1 MKYRD
6 IMLGRG
12 SRIPSRVEYKNA
24 LLRSLFALI
33 TIGVATLYF
42 IIDGYHGLYGSKP
55 YYMLVVGLAMV
66 TLILNRLHLFRAA
79 TFLFLSLINLSI
91 FYFSAIDPFES
102 GVFLYFI
109 VCCLMAFALLGYHQL
124 KLSLFFILV
133 SVTLFILSF
142 WVEMDFLPKRQYTEL
157 YLRIS
162 YTVNFLVTLLCSTAI
177 FYYLMDVNHY
187 SEKSILEKNAQL
199 EKANA
204 ELDRFVY
211 SASHDLRAPLSSL
224 LGLIEVARI
233 DPLEGPKYMQMM
245 KGRIL
250 DMDVFIKEI
259 ISYSRNSRMGIERK
273 NVDLKKT
280 ADEVIQ
286 ELRFV
291 NEFNNILIENQID
304 ENMIINT
311 DPTRLKVI
319 LSNLI
324 VNAIKYQNANADEP
338 YVRIMAQNDKVVGVT
353 ISLED
358 NGIGIDAQHLHKVFR
373 MFYRAHESSKGSGLG
388 LYIVKETVGKLGGD
402 VRVESVPGQ
411 GSTFT
416 LRIPKV

>member
-1 MKYRD
+1 MTYRD
-6 IMLGRG
+6 LMLGREF
-12 SRIPSRVEYKNA
+12 RIPSRTEYKNA
-24 LLRSLFALI
+24 LLRSHFAFI
-33 TIGVATLYF
+33 TIGVAILYF
-42 IIDGYHGLYGSKP
+42 IIDEYHDLHGSEP
-55 YYMLVVGLAMV
+55 YYLLVAGLAFV
-66 TLILNRLHLFRAA
+66 TLILNRFHLFKAA

-133 SVTLFILSF
+133 SVILFILSF

-162 YTVNFLVTLLCSTAI
+162 YTINFLVTLLCSTAI

-187 SEKSILEKNAQL
+187 SEKSILDKNAQL

-233 DPLEGPKYMQMM
+233 DPQEGPKYMQMM
-245 KGRIL
+245 KGRIV

-259 ISYSRNSRMGIERK
+259 ISYSRNSRMDVARK
-273 NVDLKKT
+273 MVNLKKT
-280 ADEVIQ
+280 TDEVIQ
-286 ELRFV
+286 ELKFV
-291 NEFNNILIENQID
+291 NEFNKISIENQID
-304 ENMIINT
+304 EALVLNT

-324 VNAIKYQNANADEP
+324 VNAIKYQNPSAAQP
-338 YVRIMAQNDKVVGVT
+338 YVRISAQNDKIVGTT

-358 NGIGIDAQHLHKVFR
+358 NGIGIDAQHLQKVFR
-373 MFYRAHESSKGSGLG
+373 MFYRAHERSKGSGLG

-402 VRVESVPGQ
+402 IRVES
-411 GSTFT
+411 
-416 LRIPKV
+416 

>member
-1 MKYRD
+1 MTYRD

-12 SRIPSRVEYKNA
+12 FHIPSRVEYKNA
-24 LLRSLFALI
+24 LLRSHFAFI
-33 TIGVATLYF
+33 TIGVSMLYI
-42 IIDGYHGLYGSKP
+42 IIDEYHGIHGSEP
-55 YYMLVVGLAMV
+55 YYMLVVVLAIV
-66 TLILNRLHLFRAA
+66 TLILNRLHRFKAA
-79 TFLFLSLINLSI
+79 TFLFLSLINLFV

-109 VCCLMAFALLGYHQL
+109 VCCLMAFALLGYHRL

-133 SVTLFILSF
+133 SVTFFIFSF
-142 WVEMDFLPKRQYTEL
+142 WVEMDFLPKREYTEL

-177 FYYLMDVNHY
+177 FYYLMDVNHF
-187 SEKSILEKNAQL
+187 SEKSILKKNTEL

-224 LGLIEVARI
+224 LGLIEVARM
-233 DPLEGPKYMQMM
+233 DPKEGFKYMQMM

-250 DMDVFIKEI
+250 DMDAFIKEI
-259 ISYSRNSRMGIERK
+259 ISYSRNSRMGVEHK
-273 NVDLKKT
+273 NVNLKEVT
-280 ADEVIQ
+280 DEVTQ
-286 ELRFV
+286 ELKFV
-291 NEFNNILIENQID
+291 NELNKIKIENGIAHD
-304 ENMIINT
+304 MVVVT
-311 DPTRLKVI
+311 DPTRLKVV

-324 VNAIKYQNANADEP
+324 VNAIKYQNPIATHP
-338 YVRIMAQNDKVVGVT
+338 YVRILAQKDEACTT
-353 ISLED
+353 ISIQD
-358 NGIGIDAQHLHKVFR
+358 NGIGIETEHLHKVFR

-388 LYIVKETVGKLGGD
+388 LYIVKETMGKLGGS
-402 VRVESVPGQ
+402 VRVKSAVGE

-416 LRIPKV
+416 LQIPKIS